1 MTMNMNIIIV
11 VDLWHLNKVLDMKI
25 SINLC
30 EIPKN
35 LISLLVKHRS
45 FLLLL
50 LLKFVFD
57 SELIKV
63 LRPGEYEKDTY
74 LLNDEEKKQ
83 QIPELKQAGNN
94 LYNAGEYEQAAQ
106 KYGQA
111 LQFFEDLMLK

>member
-1 MTMNMNIIIV
+1 M
-11 VDLWHLNKVLDMKI
+11 
-25 SINLC
+25 
-30 EIPKN
+30 
-35 LISLLVKHRS
+35 
-45 FLLLL
+45 
-50 LLKFVFD
+50 
-57 SELIKV
+57 IKV